1 MHSFQKL
8 VDHYTDETAQNCT
21 DFCPAGQ
28 TFTGEREYY
37 RGKYWYYETP
47 DFIVDIHDMLIKKD
61 YVEAMDED
69 LSQYILLS
77 SSYIITGSGEWLS
90 PYQALEPDSLFIFDA
105 ALPTDRCLMHGNSVY
120 KAVGIRFKESFIAN
134 AGLSG
139 RFASKDKL
147 MRMFYETRT
156 EIIQPIRKLAM
167 DILNCKMEGTSAAL
181 FFNAKAHEWLAITLD
196 AYEQQKTKRPLAADD
211 QAAIDTV
218 ARYIQDHYA
227 FHISQTFLEKLA
239 AMSGTKLKE
248 CFKQHYNM
256 SITEFTQRKRM
267 NIAEN
272 LLLTTDMEIRD
283 IAKAVGYSSPSR
295 FSTLYKRYKNMRP
308 GDVKALAGK

>member
-1 MHSFQKL
+1 MHSFQKII
-8 VDHYTDETAQNCT
+8 DHYVDETAQLCT

-28 TFTGEREYY
+28 AFTGEREYY

-61 YVEAMDED
+61 YVEAINED

-134 AGLSG
+134 AGLSE

-156 EIIQPIRKLAM
+156 EIIQP
-167 DILNCKMEGTSAAL
+167 C
-181 FFNAKAHEWLAITLD
+181 
-196 AYEQQKTKRPLAADD
+196 
-211 QAAIDTV
+211 
-218 ARYIQDHYA
+218 
-227 FHISQTFLEKLA
+227 
-239 AMSGTKLKE
+239 
-248 CFKQHYNM
+248 
-256 SITEFTQRKRM
+256 
-267 NIAEN
+267 
-272 LLLTTDMEIRD
+272 LLYT
-283 IAKAVGYSSPSR
+283 SPSPR
-295 FSTLYKRYKNMRP
+295 
-308 GDVKALAGK
+308 D